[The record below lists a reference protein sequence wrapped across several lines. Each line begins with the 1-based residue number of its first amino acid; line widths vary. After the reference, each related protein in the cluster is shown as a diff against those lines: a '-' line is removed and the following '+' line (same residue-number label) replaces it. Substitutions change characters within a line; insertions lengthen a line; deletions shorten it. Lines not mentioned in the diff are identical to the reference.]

1 MLLAFVARAMHGCLE
16 GGGSFRNQQQKEN
29 EMTFVGNLLWF
40 AFVGI
45 WLGLAWVLVGLFW
58 CCTIIGIPF
67 GIASFRIAG
76 FAFCPFGK
84 KLVPSPTAGVGTAFL
99 NLIWIV
105 FAGFWLALGSAIAG
119 VLWCC
124 TIIGIPLGIACFNI
138 AQASFAPL
146 GKIVVKK

>member
-1 MLLAFVARAMHGCLE
+1 
-16 GGGSFRNQQQKEN
+16 
-29 EMTFVGNLLWF
+29 MTFIGNLLWF
-40 AFVGI
+40 AFGGI
-45 WLGLAWVLVGLFW
+45 WLGLAWLLIGLLW
-58 CCTIIGIPF
+58 RCTIIGIPF

-84 KLVPSPTAGVGTAFL
+84 KLVPSPNAGTGTAFL

-146 GKIVVKK
+146 GKVVAKK

>member
-1 MLLAFVARAMHGCLE
+1 M
-16 GGGSFRNQQQKEN
+16 SFI
-29 EMTFVGNLLWF
+29 GNLLWF
-40 AFVGI
+40 AFGGI
-45 WLGLAWVLVGLFW
+45 WLGLAWVLVGLLW

-84 KLVPSPTAGVGTAFL
+84 ILVLSPAAGVGTAFL

-119 VLWCC
+119 VVWCC
-124 TIIGIPLGIACFNI
+124 TIIGIPWGIACFNI

>member
-1 MLLAFVARAMHGCLE
+1 MTRRDAERTDSSEDILNE
-16 GGGSFRNQQQKEN
+16 GSVS
-29 EMTFVGNLLWF
+29 MTFIGNLLWF
-40 AFVGI
+40 AFGGI
-45 WLGLAWVLVGLFW
+45 WLGLAWVLVGLLW

-84 KLVPSPTAGVGTAFL
+84 KLIPSPNAGMGTALL

-105 FAGFWLALGSAIAG
+105 FAGFWLALGAAITG

-124 TIIGIPLGIACFNI
+124 TIIGIPWGIACFNI

-146 GKIVVKK
+146 GKVVVKK

>member
-1 MLLAFVARAMHGCLE
+1 MAFI
-16 GGGSFRNQQQKEN
+16 
-29 EMTFVGNLLWF
+29 GNILWF
-40 AFVGI
+40 FFGGI
-45 WLGLAWVLVGLFW
+45 WLGLSWILAGVLL

-67 GIASFRIAG
+67 GIACFRIAG

-84 KLVPSPTAGVGTAFL
+84 KLVPSPDAGAGTAIL
-99 NLIWIV
+99 NLIWII
-105 FAGFWLALGSAIAG
+105 FAGFWLALESAIAG

-146 GKIVVKK
+146 GKVVVSK

>member
-1 MLLAFVARAMHGCLE
+1 MTRRDAERTDSSEDILNE
-16 GGGSFRNQQQKEN
+16 GSVS
-29 EMTFVGNLLWF
+29 MTFIGNLLWF
-40 AFVGI
+40 AFGGI
-45 WLGLAWVLVGLFW
+45 WLGLAWVLVGLLW

-84 KLVPSPTAGVGTAFL
+84 KLIPSPNAGMGTALL

-105 FAGFWLALGSAIAG
+105 FAGFWLALGAALTG

-124 TIIGIPLGIACFNI
+124 TIIGIPWGIACFNI

-146 GKIVVKK
+146 GKVVVKK

>member
-1 MLLAFVARAMHGCLE
+1 MTRRDAERTDSSEDILNE
-16 GGGSFRNQQQKEN
+16 GSVS
-29 EMTFVGNLLWF
+29 MTFIGNLLWF
-40 AFVGI
+40 AFGGI
-45 WLGLAWVLVGLFW
+45 WLGLAWVLVGLLW

-84 KLVPSPTAGVGTAFL
+84 KLIPSPNAGMGTALL

-105 FAGFWLALGSAIAG
+105 FAGFWLALGAALTG
-119 VLWCC
+119 LLWCC
-124 TIIGIPLGIACFNI
+124 TIIGIPWGIACFNI

-146 GKIVVKK
+146 GKVVVKK